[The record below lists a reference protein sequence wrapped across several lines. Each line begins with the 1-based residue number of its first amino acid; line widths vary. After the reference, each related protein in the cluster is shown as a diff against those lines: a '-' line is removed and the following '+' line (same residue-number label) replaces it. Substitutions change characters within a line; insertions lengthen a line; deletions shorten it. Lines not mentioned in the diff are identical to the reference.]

1 MVKEIVLMRL
11 PQFRGFLKSE
21 KMKSVY
27 NIADG
32 LVDSEIESIST
43 YHDGKNGFFIPFSK
57 IDNENEDILMVICGD
72 KMVDLV
78 SVMRGIESLMLI
90 SNCFEEQKEEIEIT
104 TDFVKEVDKEG
115 IEELFKIYFPKSFNK
130 FIW

>member
-1 MVKEIVLMRL
+1 MRL
-11 PQFRGFLKSE
+11 PQFRGFFKSE

-27 NIADG
+27 NISGG
-32 LVDSEIESIST
+32 LVDSDIESIST

-57 IDNENEDILMVICGD
+57 IDNENEDTLMVICGD

-104 TDFVKEVDKEG
+104 TDFIKEVDKEG

>member
-11 PQFRGFLKSE
+11 PQFRGFFKSE

-57 IDNENEDILMVICGD
+57 IDNENEDTLMVICGD

-78 SVMRGIESLMLI
+78 SVMRGIESLMFI

-104 TDFVKEVDKEG
+104 TDFIKEVDKEG